1 MNSDLL
7 DTLCLIA
14 CFTICAAI
22 MFMFAQSP
30 PGGDAVNGNAKKKKN
45 KNNKQHS
52 ANHDNTTNMNMT
64 NDENVV
70 SSASF
75 PKNHFTASP
84 YTDPTVYARDA
95 ERARLLEIDAM
106 RKSLT
111 AAHEAY
117 KYNEEFRKTLARV
130 NAEIKMAQTD
140 FYWGEHKK
148 KMDREEARKTEIA
161 QQSGGF
167 FWDELKKKMDLEE
180 KEAKEAEEETERI
193 AKFWE
198 KLKKKMD
205 LEAKEAEE
213 ERAAREETERIAKF
227 WEEYKKTTDRETKR
241 RAEEAKKAEEERV
254 AREEKE
260 KIEKF
265 WERCHRRGI
274 VHDGGAAGEFWLEYR
289 DLMDGMGRRS

>member
-14 CFTICAAI
+14 CFTICAGI
-22 MFMFAQSP
+22 MFMFAQAP
-30 PGGDAVNGNAKKKKN
+30 PGGDAINGNAKKKKN

-52 ANHDNTTNMNMT
+52 ANHDNTTN
-64 NDENVV
+64 NVV
-70 SSASF
+70 SCASF

-130 NAEIKMAQTD
+130 NAEIKIAQTD
-140 FYWGEHKK
+140 FYWGEH
-148 KMDREEARKTEIA
+148 
-161 QQSGGF
+161 
-167 FWDELKKKMDLEE
+167 
-180 KEAKEAEEETERI
+180 
-193 AKFWE
+193 
-198 KLKKKMD
+198 KKKMD

-227 WEEYKKTTDRETKR
+227 WEEYKKMTDLETKR

-274 VHDGGAAGEFWLEYR
+274 VRDGCAAGEFWLEYR

>member
-7 DTLCLIA
+7 DTICLIA

-22 MFMFAQSP
+22 MFMFAQAP

-45 KNNKQHS
+45 ENNKQQHS

-64 NDENVV
+64 NNEHAV

-130 NAEIKMAQTD
+130 NAEIKIAQTD
-140 FYWGEHKK
+140 FYWGEHEK

-161 QQSGGF
+161 QSSGGF

-180 KEAKEAEEETERI
+180 K
-193 AKFWE
+193 
-198 KLKKKMD
+198 
-205 LEAKEAEE
+205 EAKEAEE

-227 WEEYKKTTDRETKR
+227 WEEYKKTTDLETKR

-254 AREEKE
+254 AKEEKE

-274 VHDGGAAGEFWLEYR
+274 VRDGGAAGEFWLEYR